1 MAFLGLGKKKAKN
14 EPENTSQEQVQAQG
28 GNKVDAK
35 AEAAAEKQRLKKIKA
50 MKGKF
55 DETVWQSSLDVM
67 RTGIPQFVLQD
78 KDPETDDTKLKY
90 VVLGFDTKIV
100 DDFSNK
106 SDDDIGSIMTAI
118 KASMDCVIE
127 EALLENEL
135 ILMIPT
141 QKTLNSLKEF
151 DDVFPMK
158 FYITYVTEDHEINVE
173 TKSETS
179 QEFLEIGLQEVVD
192 MIDANIYVQD
202 KIDELKGRSDGA
214 GYAGDPDDISA
225 PVREEAGDETDSG
238 NSDSGDGDDDD
249 AVNEDDLPP
258 EEGDKKP
265 EAEGDS
271 GNSSG
276 DVGDGGKDAE
286 EVAKAA
292 KEATEKAAAVAS
304 RIASQKADIPKDN
317 NGDGKQPEAQNPEA
331 ASGTPAVEIKA
342 EPEAASAAAAA
353 AAEKLDKLKG
363 AVQKASDD
371 ALNDQAVKSAAANI
385 NPQARTFD
393 MAAMDQYITRKYYS
407 DDLKLEITSEPFD
420 AMFMQSN
427 TYVPF
432 VEVADDSWLS
442 GYVNS
447 LRRDA
452 NARLAKLHNENLMLM
467 RERYMLIIAKH
478 CESITKSVSTDDP
491 KSRFG
496 YTLRT
501 IQQIRDDNLT
511 HLGEQ
516 AEGYKRECEQAYQA
530 QLDAVMKN
538 AANTAK
544 AQFEN
549 THKANHEREL
559 KEIETEL
566 RNNIESEYIL
576 AVENLKDERRNEAK
590 RQLDAG
596 VTEALKL
603 CADEYT
609 KMIAMERQEYA
620 RLQAVISDFQSDNM
634 AAEESRVRTMAED
647 QRREN
652 EVVRARREY
661 DAKYETATREFE
673 AKLAAVKAEIERANI
688 EHSNHV
694 QEIRE
699 QHEKMMQG
707 LRDAQAE
714 QLSHK
719 DKEIETLTGQLDV
732 ANKQIESL
740 TIKYAELDE
749 KTGKK
754 YATQIDMLRS
764 EREAWTERA
773 EQVEHLH
780 KYTDRIKFTTMIIG
794 VIAALALGII
804 IGCGIVANSAN
815 NKASEPPVIN
825 YYTDKADKNDND
837 GDSDQSDDNSEGEEA
852 DGRGDNS
859 GEEVG

>member
-14 EPENTSQEQVQAQG
+14 EPENTSQEQAQAQAQG
-28 GNKVDAK
+28 GKDAK

-78 KDPETDDTKLKY
+78 KDPETGDTKLKY

-151 DDVFPMK
+151 DDVFPMR
-158 FYITYVTEDHEINVE
+158 FYIVYVTEDHEINVE
-173 TKSETS
+173 TKSEAS
-179 QEFLEIGLQEVVD
+179 QEFLEIGLQEVID
-192 MIDANIYVQD
+192 MIDANIYIQD

-225 PVREEAGDETDSG
+225 PVREEAGDEADNSG
-238 NSDSGDGDDDD
+238 ADGDNSGDSDDGD
-249 AVNEDDLPP
+249 AVSEDDLPP

-265 EAEGDS
+265 EAENGGDS
-271 GNSSG
+271 DNDSG
-276 DVGDGGKDAE
+276 DGNDGGKDAE
-286 EVAKAA
+286 AVAKAA

-304 RIASQKADIPKDN
+304 RIANQKADMPE
-317 NGDGKQPEAQNPEA
+317 GDSGAQLAAESSKADPEK
-331 ASGTPAVEIKA
+331 PAA

-501 IQQIRDDNLT
+501 IQQIRDDNLA

-825 YYTDKADKNDND
+825 YYTDKSDKGDNA
-837 GDSDQSDDNSEGEEA
+837 GDNSDQDGSEGEEA